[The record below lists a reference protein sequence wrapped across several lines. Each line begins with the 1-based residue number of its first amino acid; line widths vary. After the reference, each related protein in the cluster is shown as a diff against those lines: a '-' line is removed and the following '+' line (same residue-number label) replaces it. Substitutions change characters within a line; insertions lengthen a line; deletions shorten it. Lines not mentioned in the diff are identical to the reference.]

1 MHHKNF
7 MFVVLVASLAIS
19 GCGGGDSNQPKPN
32 LAVESEGPVEKT
44 LTPSE
49 FAQHGDILE
58 NEIITIQA
66 KSGQTVVNL
75 KSDLTIY
82 GTLHIKDPQ

>member
-1 MHHKNF
+1 MHHKSF
-7 MFVVLVASLAIS
+7 MFAVLVASLAIS
-19 GCGGGDSNQPKPN
+19 GCGGEDSNQHN